1 MLEKNKKILQIE
13 INNSEGQLLEEKNQ
27 ELEIKVNDSKNNK
40 KERKIENFNDNN
52 FYNLSE
58 KRPNSSIFRGK
69 KNKIQK
75 PKITNANKNL
85 ENKETLESDDTTS
98 KEISLKK
105 EREKDLSKSPISNDE
120 NKNLIVKYKKW
131 TGDIYFSL
139 KGNILSGPCSFRPTL
154 LSFCAITIPI
164 FLFLIFNS
172 DFLSKKISTFI
183 PILIFLLYC
192 IIIYLLI
199 IVSFSDPGILLRF
212 ALKNNIIEDKKDRRI
227 FQLGY
232 IQKYKFC
239 STCMIMR
246 PLRST
251 HCGDCNNCVEK
262 FDHHCP
268 WIGSCVG
275 KRNYKYFFCF
285 LLSLNILLGLIII
298 FCLYVIIK
306 RTSEITNNKDIINKN
321 NLIAYSLSDVVM
333 SLYLIIFEGIS
344 MIFVAGLLVYHYKL
358 ITRNIST
365 KEEIKSFYD
374 NPQGNPNSRNDK
386 YMNMKRSLFPIIQK
400 FTIFDIFK
408 NGFLNKISNEEEK
421 MNMEKSESNKN
432 KEVNEKPNNNIIRTV
447 SINNYVNK
455 DNEKIINGNFNKEE
469 IKSNDKADTEISMTL
484 NEDTNI
490 NSNNQNR
497 KHKKNLSSIPVNINQ
512 ELIEKK
518 IMKKGINS
526 DENTN
531 IENVKDKYTSS
542 SNATQEG
549 GTNNNKINPTRVSDC
564 SENITNISFERK
576 IHCFK
581 TNFEEE
587 INNIETKKNV
597 NYDNNG

>member
-1 MLEKNKKILQIE
+1 MQEKNKKILQIE
-13 INNSEGQLLEEKNQ
+13 INNSEGQLLEEKNTN
-27 ELEIKVNDSKNNK
+27 LEIKVTDTINNK
-40 KERKIENFNDNN
+40 KERKIGNLNDNN

-75 PKITNANKNL
+75 PKKTNTNQNL
-85 ENKETLESDDTTS
+85 ENKETLESNDTTS

-105 EREKDLSKSPISNDE
+105 EKDLPQSPIPNDE
-120 NKNLIVKYKKW
+120 NKNLILKYKKW

-139 KGNILSGPCSFRPTL
+139 KGNMLLGPCSFRPTL

-172 DFLSKKISTFI
+172 DFLSKKISSFI
-183 PILIFLLYC
+183 PIFIFLLYL

-199 IVSFSDPGILLRF
+199 TVSFSDPGILLRYT
-212 ALKNNIIEDKKDRRI
+212 LKNNIIEDKKDRRI

-232 IQKYKFC
+232 IHKYKFC

-275 KRNYKYFFCF
+275 KRNYKYFFGF
-285 LLSLNILLGLIII
+285 LLSLNILLALIII

-306 RTSEITNNKDIINKN
+306 RVSELSNNNSINKKN
-321 NLIAYSLSDVVM
+321 NLIAYSLADVVM

-358 ITRNIST
+358 IVRNIST
-365 KEEIKSFYD
+365 KEEIKSFYE
-374 NPQGNPNSRNDK
+374 NPQGNPNSRNDR
-386 YMNMKRSLFPIIQK
+386 YINMKRSLFPIKQK
-400 FTIFDIFK
+400 LSLFGVFK
-408 NGFLNKISNEEEK
+408 NGFLNLISNEEEK
-421 MNMEKSESNKN
+421 IKIEKPESNKN
-432 KEVNEKPNNNIIRTV
+432 EEINEKSDNNILRTV
-447 SINNYVNK
+447 SINNYMNK

-469 IKSNDKADTEISMTL
+469 IKSNDKAETEISMTL

-490 NSNNQNR
+490 NSNNQNKR
-497 KHKKNLSSIPVNINQ
+497 HKKNLSTIPGNINQ

-518 IMKKGINS
+518 IIKKAINL
-526 DENTN
+526 DENNN
-531 IENVKDKYTSS
+531 IENIKDKYTNS

-549 GTNNNKINPTRVSDC
+549 GTNNNKINPARVSDC
-564 SENITNISFERK
+564 SENVTNISFERK
-576 IHCFK
+576 INCFK

-587 INNIETKKNV
+587 VNNIEIKNNI